1 MSNDVHEP
9 VGTID
14 RANLDLIDS
23 DAFLVDTGDDEIY
36 VIRPGSGDDGEQ

>member
-1 MSNDVHEP
+1 MPKEVHEP

-14 RANLDLIDS
+14 RANTDLIDD

-36 VIRPGSGDDGEQ
+36 VIRPGEVDDGE

>member
-1 MSNDVHEP
+1 MSNNVHEP

-14 RANLDLIDS
+14 RANLDLIDD

-36 VIRPGSGDDGEQ
+36 VVRPEEDSDGE